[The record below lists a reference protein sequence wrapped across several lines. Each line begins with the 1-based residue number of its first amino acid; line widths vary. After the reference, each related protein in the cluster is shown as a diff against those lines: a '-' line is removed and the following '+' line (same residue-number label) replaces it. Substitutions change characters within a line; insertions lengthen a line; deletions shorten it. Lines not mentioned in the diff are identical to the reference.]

1 MSVDALPAAATAGAT
16 GSGMKLSEV
25 LSLVG
30 RAFSYIKP
38 FWGRFLAK
46 WFFTLGALLPI
57 FYVPWPLK
65 LITDYVVLG
74 NPLDAAA
81 IAKFPPYLQ
90 PFVRPLEGAEPAAIA
105 LAVVI
110 VGAITVVTYGVF
122 GQGASA
128 QDATDGNLGEGQDIA
143 TRTENQANY
152 AMSYGAG
159 IFGFIDF
166 NWQLRLSQSLN
177 HYYRSKLFDR
187 IKSLPMATLDDQRI
201 GDSIFRVMYDTP
213 MITTLCYSLFL
224 TPTLAT
230 LTFLEVVYVMTV
242 SFGQAPEVVIFAA
255 LVFPGYFLATAP
267 FAGTMRRRS
276 GDSRISGAQTT
287 STIEEG
293 MSNVLAVQSLGGW
306 RRERARFESDS
317 RESFSR
323 YRALMRGSI
332 MYQTAGG
339 LTSYL
344 LYLGMVY
351 VVAVNIIK
359 GAFTVG
365 DYAVLTYY
373 FFIMAAS
380 ATNFGRMWI
389 DLQDNV
395 VGLKRVFALM
405 DLPAETDQGSAQ
417 LAPIKQG
424 VSIEHATLV
433 YPDGR
438 RALDDVSIDAR
449 VGEVVAIVGPTG
461 AGKTSLAYLIP
472 RFHTPSSGRVMIDG
486 VDIAGVTL
494 DSLRGQI
501 AYVFQETHL
510 FSASIADN
518 IRYAKPDATQAEI
531 ERVAKLA
538 GAHDFIMA
546 LPEGYSSDLGARG
559 GKLSVGQKQRIA
571 IARGLLRD
579 SRILILD
586 EPTSALDPETE
597 KALVES
603 LHEAAKDR
611 VVIIIAHRLSTIS
624 HADKIVFLEDGKVR
638 EQGTHEAL
646 LARLDGAYARFL
658 KLQSAG

>member
-1 MSVDALPAAATAGAT
+1 MTIEAAPRAALQGEAN
-16 GSGMKLSEV
+16 MKFGEV
-25 LSLVG
+25 IGLIG
-30 RAFSYIKP
+30 RALSYIKP

-65 LITDYVVLG
+65 LIMDYVVLG
-74 NPLDAAA
+74 SALDAAA

-90 PFVRPLEGAEPAAIA
+90 PFVAPLEGAPAATIA
-105 LAVVI
+105 LAVVL
-110 VGAITVVTYGVF
+110 VGAATVILYGVF

-128 QDATDGNLGEGQDIA
+128 QDDTRVELGEGQDIA
-143 TRTENQANY
+143 TRTENEANY

-159 IFGFIDF
+159 LFGFIDY
-166 NWQLRLSQSLN
+166 NWQLRLSQGLN

-187 IKSLPMATLDDQRI
+187 IKALPMTTLDDQRI
-201 GDSIFRVMYDTP
+201 GDTIYRVMYDTP
-213 MITTLCYSLFL
+213 MITKLCYDLFL

-230 LTFLEVVYVMTV
+230 LTFLEVVYIMTV
-242 SFGQAPEVVIFAA
+242 SFGQAPEVVLFAA
-255 LVFPGYFLATAP
+255 LVFPGYFLASAP
-267 FAGTMRRRS
+267 FAGMMRRRS
-276 GDSRISGAQTT
+276 SASRTSGSTTT

-306 RRERARFESDS
+306 TRERQRFERDS
-317 RESFSR
+317 AESFSR
-323 YRALMRGSI
+323 YRALMRGTI
-332 MYQTAGG
+332 MYSATASLAGQIMF
-339 LTSYL
+339 
-344 LYLGMVY
+344 LG
-351 VVAVNIIK
+351 VVFVVGNNIIK

-373 FFIMAAS
+373 YVIMAAS
-380 ATNFGRMWI
+380 ATNLGRMWI
-389 DLQDNV
+389 GAQDNV
-395 VGLKRVFALM
+395 VGLKRVFAVM
-405 DLPAETDQGSAQ
+405 DLPAEADEGRVA
-417 LAPIKQG
+417 LAPIRQG
-424 VSIEHATLV
+424 VTFENASLV

-438 RALDDVSIDAR
+438 KALDNVSFDAKM
-449 VGEVVAIVGPTG
+449 GEVVAIVGPTG

-472 RFHTPSSGRVMIDG
+472 HFHTPTRGRVLVDG

-494 DSLRGQI
+494 ESLRGQI

-510 FSASIADN
+510 FSASIAEN
-518 IRYAKPDATQAEI
+518 IRYAKPDATQADI
-531 ERVAKLA
+531 ERVAKMA

-546 LPEGYSSDLGARG
+546 LPEGYKTNLGARG

-597 KALVES
+597 KALVSS
-603 LHEAAKDR
+603 LREAAKDR

-638 EQGTHEAL
+638 EQGAHADL
-646 LARLDGAYARFL
+646 LARPDGAYARFL
-658 KLQSAG
+658 KLQTGT